1 MNSHRNDCASAV
13 EEVKCSGCGKVIDP
27 DWCHCGE
34 AIAPNIV
41 HDNHHPIPAGCD
53 CFRGDGNQDDFSSPA
68 GMKLGA

>member
-1 MNSHRNDCASAV
+1 MTTNAV
-13 EEVKCSGCGKVIDP
+13 EEVKCTGCGKVIDP

-53 CFRGDGNQDDFSSPA
+53 CFRTGTDADYGGDG
-68 GMKLGA
+68 LGIDRSNL